1 MNQSDWS
8 PKWWWA
14 VPAAG
19 FLVLML
25 VCMLIGNP
33 VTRDLTHSSYD
44 ASPEGIRAAFL
55 LLDELQYPVVRSKQ
69 PTGGSVKWVLLPT
82 FTKRDVDVLGR
93 WVREGG
99 ALLLADTGTEF
110 AQGLDINLA
119 TNKDSG
125 SVPQASRPLTPN
137 PSPQGGEGGF
147 SEENASGLEVSHLV
161 VGKVRV
167 EWPDHLGRVLVRA
180 GGEPFVTVYRHG
192 RGEIWLVNRPEFL
205 QNQYIGKADN
215 GVLVCRLAEAML
227 RGHPGKLAFD
237 EYFHGMR
244 DRPGVVQLLFEP
256 PTLWVTLEGLLVAG
270 VLLWH
275 FLPRFG
281 TLRPPPPARRRSKEE
296 FLGAMASLLERK
308 ADYADAY
315 RTVREDFLR
324 EIEQELGLPP
334 QTPVEEVVRE
344 AARRRGMNAE
354 ALGQVL
360 SSRRVPA
367 GSRPAA
373 FVKALNDLE
382 TSRNEFFHGR
392 HHR

>member
-1 MNQSDWS
+1 MKQSDWS
-8 PKWWWA
+8 PKWWWT

-69 PTGGSVKWVLLPT
+69 PTGGAVKWVLFPT

-93 WVREGG
+93 WVRAGG

-110 AQGLDINLA
+110 AQGLDIDL
-119 TNKDSG
+119 
-125 SVPQASRPLTPN
+125 ASRKDAGAEST
-137 PSPQGGEGGF
+137 ED
-147 SEENASGLEVSHLV
+147 ASGLEAAHLV
-161 VGKVRV
+161 GGAVRV
-167 EWPDHLGRVLVRA
+167 EWPDHAGRVVVRA

-227 RGHPGKLAFD
+227 QEHPGKLAFD

-324 EIEQELGLPP
+324 EIE
-334 QTPVEEVVRE
+334 
-344 AARRRGMNAE
+344 
-354 ALGQVL
+354 
-360 SSRRVPA
+360 
-367 GSRPAA
+367 
-373 FVKALNDLE
+373 
-382 TSRNEFFHGR
+382 
-392 HHR
+392 